1 MDAKQYFLMPFK
13 KVLDFKSKTN
23 RKDFWLGT
31 LFLAIVSFGAAL
43 VGLQI
48 QNSVNSNLDV
58 VIGAICGLVFL
69 YALVAVYAL
78 GARRLNDRGDD
89 PRILWAIP
97 IANVLPIVAIN
108 YFESFFYL
116 FFILKIY
123 IAFHFLYLFCTNEKD
138 KNVKKTK

>member
-23 RKDFWLGT
+23 IKDFWLGT
-31 LFLAIVSFGAAL
+31 LFLAIVVFGVAL
-43 VGLQI
+43 IGFEI
-48 QNSVNSNLDV
+48 QSIVNSNLDV
-58 VIGAICGLVFL
+58 AIGAICGLVFL

-78 GARRLNDRGDD
+78 GARRLNDRGYD

-97 IANVLPIVAIN
+97 IANILPIVAIN
-108 YFESFFYL
+108 YFESLFYL

-123 IAFHFLYLFCTNEKD
+123 ITFHFLYLFCTNGKV